1 MGDYMFNTRKEKERG
16 PKTVNNKDI
25 YIEKSGS
32 SMFQQQVGWQG
43 FRKVIFMS
51 ELKYLCVL

>member
-1 MGDYMFNTRKEKERG
+1 MGDYMFNTRKGKERG

-32 SMFQQQVGWQG
+32 PMFQQLVAWQG